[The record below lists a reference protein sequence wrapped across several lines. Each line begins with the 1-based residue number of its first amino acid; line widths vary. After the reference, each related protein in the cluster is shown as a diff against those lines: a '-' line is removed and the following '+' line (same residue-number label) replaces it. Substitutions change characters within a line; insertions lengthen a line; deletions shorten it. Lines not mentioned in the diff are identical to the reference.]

1 MNILCFGD
9 SNTFG
14 YNPTNGLRYDKN
26 TRWTGVLQNLLG
38 DNFNV
43 IEEGLNGRT
52 TIFDEPYFPGRC
64 GIDDIV
70 PCLDLHKP
78 IDLLIV
84 MLGTNYTKEI
94 FHANSDDI
102 TKGLEILVRKAMS
115 ASYDFRDSK
124 PNVLIVAPVPIKYE
138 VIYTPWASDMG
149 LDCVRK
155 SLELGDKYEK
165 LADDLGCH
173 FFDAAA
179 CGFACKLD
187 SIHLDEDTH
196 STFAYKLYKV
206 IFKIFSNKY
215 FSL

>member
-26 TRWTGVLQNLLG
+26 IRWTGVLQNLLAN
-38 DNFNV
+38 NFNV

-84 MLGTNYTKEI
+84 MLGTNDTKEI

-102 TKGLEILVRKAMS
+102 TKGLEILVRKAIS

-124 PNVLIVAPVPIKYE
+124 PNVLIVAPVPIKSE
-138 VIYTPWASDMG
+138 VIYTPWASDMDV
-149 LDCVRK
+149 DCIKK
-155 SLELGDKYEK
+155 SLELADKYEK
-165 LADDLGCH
+165 LADNLGCY
-173 FFDAAA
+173 FFDASN
-179 CGFACKLD
+179 CGSACKLD
-187 SIHLDEDTH
+187 CIHLDEYTH
-196 STFAYKLYKV
+196 NALAHQLYDV
-206 IFKIFSNKY
+206 ILNIFCR
-215 FSL
+215 

>member
-26 TRWTGVLQNLLG
+26 TRWTGVLKNLLG

-70 PCLDLHKP
+70 PYLDLHKP
-78 IDLLIV
+78 IDLLVI
-84 MLGTNYTKEI
+84 MLGTNDTKEI

-102 TKGLEILVRKAMS
+102 TKGLEILVRKAIS

-124 PNVLIVAPVPIKYE
+124 PNVLIVAPFLIKSE
-138 VIYTPWASDMG
+138 VIYTPWASDMV
-149 LDCVRK
+149 LESLLKLLINMK
-155 SLELGDKYEK
+155 S
-165 LADDLGCH
+165 
-173 FFDAAA
+173 
-179 CGFACKLD
+179 
-187 SIHLDEDTH
+187 
-196 STFAYKLYKV
+196 
-206 IFKIFSNKY
+206 
-215 FSL
+215 